1 MKRNILQLG
10 VFFLLVVLL
19 MSCSKCDVNIVNS
32 SEVNEYD
39 ILSVKLDSLDNNYRA
54 KCIIM
59 NSQKRASDEDETT
72 LRKKDKVDIVKADM
86 EGFVIW
92 WGVLIMNYEL

>member
-10 VFFLLVVLL
+10 VFLLLVVLL

-39 ILSVKLDSLDNNYRA
+39 ILSVKLDSLDNNYCA
-54 KCIIM
+54 KCIII

-72 LRKKDKVDIVKADM
+72 LRKKDKIDIVKVDM
-86 EGFVIW
+86 EEFAVW
-92 WGVLIMNYEL
+92 WGVLIMNCEL